1 MILILYI
8 TFLILSFV
16 LVTIGYTFYK
26 TTVSDILIIVGWTFV
41 FALGIIMLSNGVEYN
56 TGVTIET
63 TNTYIEYNYV
73 LDGTNYTDIVL
84 NTSQT
89 TETKDYKAFS
99 TEGTGVL
106 ARVSNSH
113 LWGFLLMIA
122 GLFGEILFW
131 FDVKAYGKK
140 IEEIQNE

>member
-8 TFLILSFV
+8 TFLILSFI
-16 LVTIGYTFYK
+16 LVTIGYTFHK
-26 TTVSDILIIVGWTFV
+26 TSVSDVLIIVGWTFV
-41 FALGIIMLSNGVEYN
+41 FALGVIMLSNGVEYN
-56 TGVTIET
+56 TGTLTET
-63 TNTYIEYNYV
+63 NNTYIEYNYV

-84 NTSQT
+84 SASET
-89 TETKDYKAFS
+89 TETKEYKAFS

-131 FDVKAYGKK
+131 FDVRAYGKS